1 MGLLIKNLIIYLL
14 RHKGSTW

>member
-1 MGLLIKNLIIYLL
+1 MTIIIIYLL